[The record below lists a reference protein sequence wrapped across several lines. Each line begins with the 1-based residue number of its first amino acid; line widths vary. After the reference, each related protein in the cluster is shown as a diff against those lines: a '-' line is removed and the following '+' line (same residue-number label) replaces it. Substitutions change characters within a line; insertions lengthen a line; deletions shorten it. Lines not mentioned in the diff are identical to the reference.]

1 MEMFYPFRKKSCF
14 VKNIDW
20 PNKYNT
26 KEKMQ
31 NTVVIS
37 ITKLHLAVHNGKEG
51 LSQLTIKPTE
61 VKS

>member
-1 MEMFYPFRKKSCF
+1 MEVLHPFIKKSCF

-20 PNKYNT
+20 PNKYKT

-31 NTVVIS
+31 NTAVIS
-37 ITKLHLAVHNGKEG
+37 ITKLHLAVYSGKEE

>member
-1 MEMFYPFRKKSCF
+1 MEVLHPFRKKSCF

-20 PNKYNT
+20 SNKYSI

-31 NTVVIS
+31 NTAVIS
-37 ITKLHLAVHNGKEG
+37 ITKLYLAVHSGKEE
-51 LSQLTIKPTE
+51 LSQLTMKPTE